1 MEVKTKKLYAVL
13 NWRRQGYGRPHTG
26 YYCGNCAGYIGK
38 DGSKQLYC
46 PYCKAKIVGTYA

>member
-1 MEVKTKKLYAVL
+1 MEKKYAVL
-13 NWRRQGYGRPHTG
+13 NWRKQGGTYLATG

-46 PYCKAKIVGTYA
+46 PYCKAKIVGRYA